1 MKLEDFNNISPFPFI
16 YNSDLYDG
24 LELKQNNSCTS
35 CKRLD
40 CIDDNNYED
49 KNCYKCYKD
58 LRTFKVS
65 TNNGNSFFLNGL
77 LFQKDSNPT
86 LRRFK
91 KKYFVDVSD
100 IQVVINLIKNVEGVI
115 ESKILNTI
123 EEHFSVFHDVKTTAT
138 TVTNCAENLINKN
151 EGDSFEDKLQNSEN
165 ELFDLYN
172 SISLLTEHLGMIDI
186 LVNTNK
192 VTYAKK
198 RSINVFQLFERFSH
212 LLRNNTKKK
221 NLTIN
226 WHDSG
231 RVNDIKLY
239 PAFQFLPLIL
249 IDNAIKY
256 SSNDRSI
263 EIGIYE
269 HGDSVGVHVSSFG
282 KFVDDSE
289 AEKIFEKYYRGGNS
303 QNKEGIGMGLWIAKT
318 LCEAHEG
325 SITYEKNGYGD
336 YGQNVFKVNIPRI
349 DP

>member
-1 MKLEDFNNISPFPFI
+1 MKLEEFKSISPYPFI
-16 YNSDLYDG
+16 YHGNLNDG
-24 LELKQNNSCTS
+24 LKLMQNNSCTG

-40 CIDDNNYED
+40 CIDESNYED
-49 KNCYKCYKD
+49 KNYYKCYKD

-77 LFQKDSNPT
+77 LFDEDSNPT
-86 LRRFK
+86 LKKFK
-91 KKYFVDVSD
+91 KNYFVDKTN
-100 IQVVINLIKNVEGVI
+100 IQVVIDLINNVEGVI

-151 EGDSFEDKLQNSEN
+151 KGDTFEDKLQNSEN

-192 VTYAKK
+192 VKYARKK
-198 RSINVFQLFERFSH
+198 PINVFQLFERFSR

-231 RVNDIKLY
+231 RVNDIQLY

-269 HGDSVGVHVSSFG
+269 HGDSVSVHVSSFG

-289 AEKIFEKYYRGGNS
+289 SEKIFEKYYRGENS
-303 QNKEGIGMGLWIAKT
+303 QNNEGIGMGLWIAKT
-318 LCEAHEG
+318 LCEAHDG
-325 SITYEKNGYGD
+325 SITYEKNGYGN
-336 YGQNVFKVNIPRI
+336 YGQNVFKVHIPRLES
-349 DP
+349 